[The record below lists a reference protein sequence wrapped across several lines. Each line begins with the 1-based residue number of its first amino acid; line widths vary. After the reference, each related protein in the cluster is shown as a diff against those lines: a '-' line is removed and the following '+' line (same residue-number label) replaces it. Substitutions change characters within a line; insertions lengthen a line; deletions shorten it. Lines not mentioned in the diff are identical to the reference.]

1 MIVRRRVV
9 ALSAGFALIT
19 AACPGDSA
27 PTAIPATTA
36 ATGRTVAI
44 VAQNTAF
51 DVTSLDVTSGDAVTF
66 RFDNRDTAIA
76 HNLHVAGA
84 AGGDARTEVE
94 PGPIKQ
100 TLRVR
105 FDQPGQFEYLCDVHP
120 LQMRG
125 TITVTG
131 PPAPPT

>member
-1 MIVRRRVV
+1 MILHRRVV
-9 ALSAGFALIT
+9 ALSAGFALVT
-19 AACPGDSA
+19 AACPGDDA
-27 PTAIPATTA
+27 PTTTPS
-36 ATGRTVAI
+36 TTEIRTVAI

-51 DVTSLDVTSGDAVTF
+51 DVTSLDVTSGAAVRF

-84 AGGDARTEVE
+84 ASGDARTEVE
-94 PGPIKQ
+94 PGPVKQ

-105 FDQPGQFEYLCDVHP
+105 FDRPGAFGYFCDVHP
-120 LQMRG
+120 QQMRG

-131 PPAPPT
+131 PPAPPP